1 MNKENN
7 MICTGGIPPQLVMGM
22 ELYQAYMAGMM
33 NWYQLYASLTGLDYW
48 TRYMQSYQTRDSQ

>member
-7 MICTGGIPPQLVMGM
+7 MICTGGISPQLVMGM

-48 TRYMQSYQTRDSQ
+48 TRYMQSYQTQVSQ